1 MEYLCERSRQA
12 LRLTSEVIQKSSDA
26 AEVLDIDD
34 LDENA
39 SYLDMSMRKFENYNV
54 SEATGSLNR
63 NDYVDVIGKS
73 TNNCNYDD
81 NIYDNYSVERNGKNA
96 SVKTQMPDPNVRN
109 EKCDCPFNGLPAAHL
124 TIMHSPK
131 VGWLTMHLRRKRFI
145 RNFGV
150 NFKRK
155 YYMGLVSR
163 ETDRHYYE
171 WWLLMYAG
179 GTSDLKPTLC
189 LQLNQFEVIG
199 EYSKIIK
206 PNEKPPSDDKRIQ
219 CKFELNEKHIKKD
232 AKTYCFVAETPEHCE
247 HWINLL
253 KQMSAGLPYVETI
266 FTTTAQ
272 IRKLPLLPSNAKAI
286 VDHNRM
292 NENIDTVD
300 MLGGVSG
307 GMSTI
312 ANNHNGD
319 VTNYSEGVYEEPE
332 EYYKNVPAS
341 MNKAPTLPKKKLSQ
355 SNAMNVQTNEI
366 SSIYDTPKKPIRK
379 SNETKHYDVVSVQ
392 RDTNNDIIEKDSAIE
407 TNTIDSTLEN
417 RTIKIDDKIRCQ
429 LSTQLKEQSQK
440 YLSNSNSNAGQK
452 TSNEEMPKA
461 TSTATVEGIA
471 NKYQLSTV
479 RKWFFSNHLSK
490 LRQSTNPTSFMRRSS
505 GTLAD
510 TAIPP
515 QPQPNQRHKTNAI
528 ASSGD
533 VQKRAFSVQP
543 KGNKVHMI
551 INQLEANGHKLITVS
566 PKN

>member
-1 MEYLCERSRQA
+1 M
-12 LRLTSEVIQKSSDA
+12 IQKSSDD
-26 AEVLDIDD
+26 AEVLEIDD

-73 TNNCNYDD
+73 TNCSDDD

-96 SVKTQMPDPNVRN
+96 SVKTQMLDASVKKDVDA
-109 EKCDCPFNGLPAAHL
+109 KCDCPFNGLPAAHL

-155 YYMGLVSR
+155 YYTGLVPR

-171 WWLLMYAG
+171 WWLLMYG
-179 GTSDLKPTLC
+179 STSDLKPTLC

-206 PNEKPPSDDKRIQ
+206 PNEKQAGDDKRIQ

-286 VDHNRM
+286 VDHNRT

-300 MLGGVSG
+300 MLGGVSS

-312 ANNHNGD
+312 ENNHNGD
-319 VTNYSEGVYEEPE
+319 VANYSEGVYEEPE

-341 MNKAPTLPKKKLSQ
+341 VSKAPTLPKKKLSQ
-355 SNAMNVQTNEI
+355 SNAMNVQIDDN
-366 SSIYDTPKKPIRK
+366 SYIYDTPKKPIRK
-379 SNETKHYDVVSVQ
+379 SNEVKHYDVVSVK
-392 RDTNNDIIEKDSAIE
+392 RDTNNDIFEKDSENETKTIE
-407 TNTIDSTLEN
+407 NHSTLEN

-429 LSTQLKEQSQK
+429 LSTQLREQSQK
-440 YLSNSNSNAGQK
+440 YLSNSNSNSGQK
-452 TSNEEMPKA
+452 TSNEEMIKV
-461 TSTATVEGIA
+461 TSTATVESIA

-490 LRQSTNPTSFMRRSS
+490 LRQSSNPTSFMRRSS

-510 TAIPP
+510 TATPP

-528 ASSGD
+528 APSGD